1 MGMCLGSDVGGINRR
16 PLKVIFTLEHL
27 TGKVVGRKVFD
38 VRICSCPRRDK
49 AQEEERYD
57 RIENQTKAI
66 ADKLATST
74 IMINNPMPPPG
85 KKVLKKESKKYIM
98 IPVYLDDFKSMND
111 IAESAIIARE
121 VQKNPSD
128 AESIIKNIKEER
140 RNLMISHNPQHVA
153 TAKKE

>member
-1 MGMCLGSDVGGINRR
+1 
-16 PLKVIFTLEHL
+16 
-27 TGKVVGRKVFD
+27 
-38 VRICSCPRRDK
+38 
-49 AQEEERYD
+49 
-57 RIENQTKAI
+57 
-66 ADKLATST
+66 
-74 IMINNPMPPPG
+74 MPPPG

-153 TAKKE
+153 TAKKEK